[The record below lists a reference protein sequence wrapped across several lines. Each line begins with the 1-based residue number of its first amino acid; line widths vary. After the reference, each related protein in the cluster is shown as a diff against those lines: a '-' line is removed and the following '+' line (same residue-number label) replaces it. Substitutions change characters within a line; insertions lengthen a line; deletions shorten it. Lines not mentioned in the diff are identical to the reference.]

1 MNWIVRLKNKNFWLS
16 FIPTVLLLIQAVALV
31 FGFELDFGDL
41 GNQLKEIINLVFIL
55 LALLGVVTDPT
66 TAGVGDSQQ
75 ALTYD
80 KPKAKGE

>member
-41 GNQLKEIINLVFIL
+41 GNQLKEIVNLVFIL

-66 TAGVGDSQQ
+66 TKGLGDSQQ
-75 ALTYD
+75 ALTY
-80 KPKAKGE
+80 KTPKED

>member
-41 GNQLKEIINLVFIL
+41 GNQLKEIVNLVFIL
-55 LALLGVVTDPT
+55 LALLGVVNDPT

-75 ALTYD
+75 ALTY
-80 KPKAKGE
+80 KTPKED

>member
-41 GNQLKEIINLVFIL
+41 GNQLKEIVNLVFIL

-66 TAGVGDSQQ
+66 TKGLRDSKQ
-75 ALTYD
+75 ALTYE
-80 KPKAKGE
+80 KPKEE

>member
-41 GNQLKEIINLVFIL
+41 GNQLKEIVNLVFIL
-55 LALLGVVTDPT
+55 LALLGVVNDPT
-66 TAGVGDSQQ
+66 TAGVGDSKQ

-80 KPKAKGE
+80 KPKEE

>member
-80 KPKAKGE
+80 KPKTRGE

>member
-41 GNQLKEIINLVFIL
+41 GNQLKEIVNLVFIL
-55 LALLGVVTDPT
+55 LALLGVVNDPT
-66 TAGVGDSQQ
+66 TAGVGDSKQ
-75 ALTYD
+75 ALTYE
-80 KPKAKGE
+80 KPKEE

>member
-41 GNQLKEIINLVFIL
+41 GNQLKEIVNLVFIL

-66 TAGVGDSQQ
+66 TKGLGDSKQ

-80 KPKAKGE
+80 KPKEE

>member
-1 MNWIVRLKNKNFWLS
+1 MNWLVRLKNKNFWLS
-16 FIPTVLLLIQAVALV
+16 FVPTVLLLIQAVALV

-41 GNQLKEIINLVFIL
+41 GNQLKEIVNLVFIL

-75 ALTYD
+75 AMSYKT
-80 KPKAKGE
+80 PKED